1 MENNNNK
8 IKLFKRFLKDIG
20 QYQNFKQWVMT
31 RKHYKNIIMNNT
43 NKYEYNYTLKD
54 IYASFSGETEYNNT
68 YTIFLTKKIGTKKTF
83 QLFKNFLLTNYG
95 KKVLDDF
102 KKNISANFIKEQ
114 TQGMTKLNKKNT
126 ILSLPAT
133 AYLMYGFHW
142 EESPQ
147 GHDFWSQ
154 INQEWDEIS
163 ETILTNYIYENNIT

>member
-1 MENNNNK
+1 MENK

-20 QYQNFKQWVMT
+20 QYQNFKEWVT
-31 RKHYKNIIMNNT
+31 QKTHYYKIFNT
-43 NKYEYNYTLKD
+43 NSKKSNAEYNYQLKN
-54 IYASFSGETEYNNT
+54 IYAAFSGETEYINA
-68 YTIFLTKKIGTKKTF
+68 YTVFLTKKIGTKKA
-83 QLFKNFLLTNYG
+83 LEIFKNFMETNYG
-95 KKVLDDF
+95 IKTYNDYKE
-102 KKNISANFIKEQ
+102 NISTNFIKEQ

-154 INQEWDEIS
+154 ISQEWDEMP
-163 ETILTNYIYENNIT
+163 ETILTEYIYKNNII